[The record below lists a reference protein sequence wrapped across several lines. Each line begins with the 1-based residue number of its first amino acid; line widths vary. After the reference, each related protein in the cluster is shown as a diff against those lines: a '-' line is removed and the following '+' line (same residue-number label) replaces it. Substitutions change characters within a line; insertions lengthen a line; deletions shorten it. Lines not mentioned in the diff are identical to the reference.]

1 MLLTLYWLRA
11 DLHLEAEEFIDE
23 LFQAADESGDER
35 LTPQP
40 GGWGDLKERLSRLLS
55 LERSLGVT
63 AKALYLAYQFPRHYH
78 GAQVLTDARPVFTTN
93 PAEPPAAF
101 IIGHTLQIQVH
112 DDGEDCR
119 WFVMLNTDDL
129 VDLKRVIERA
139 IEKEQSLK
147 QLMSSTGVPT
157 LEWTRGQDYGD

>member
-1 MLLTLYWLRA
+1 LRA

-93 PAEPPAAF
+93 LAEPPAAF
-101 IIGHTLQIQVH
+101 IISHTLQIQVH